1 MFKAKALLLLVF
13 VFALTRS
20 GYSQQGVSEGDLVV
34 VSLVNPTYPPIAR
47 TAHITG
53 DVELKLGFR
62 KDGTLDSLV
71 VVSGHPMLTQAAL
84 NSAQQSRFKCRRCEN
99 EVTFL
104 SLIYSFQFEASPGWP
119 CPEEGAPHVVQSQNR
134 ITVTAEPAL
143 VHPYFSSIK
152 ARSPK
157 CLYLWSCGSQWG
169 GEDYYYYRVRSAKC
183 LGLWNCGHRLR
194 EPFATCEK
202 LHRKLSY

>member
-1 MFKAKALLLLVF
+1 MFKTKGLLLLTVA
-13 VFALTRS
+13 VVLTRP
-20 GYSQQGVSEGDLVV
+20 GYSQQGVSEGELAIVR
-34 VSLVNPTYPPIAR
+34 LVNPTYPPIAR

-62 KDGTLDSLV
+62 KDGALDSIV
-71 VVSGHPMLTQAAL
+71 VVSGHPMLVKAAL
-84 NSAQQSRFKCRRCEN
+84 NSAQQSQFECRGCKN
-99 EVTFL
+99 EVSFH
-104 SLIYSFQFEASPGWP
+104 SLISSFQFDASPDWP
-119 CPEEGAPHVVQSQNR
+119 RPEESGPHVVQSQNH

-143 VHPYFSSIK
+143 VHPYFANVK

-157 CLYLWSCGSQWG
+157 CLYLWRCGYQSG

-194 EPFATCEK
+194 EPYATCKK